1 MSAIASSYGVL
12 QPNSTTLQCNASAIQ
27 CQSCLSLWD
36 RSFIPVPH
44 AAIIDYTNNLIWCVE
59 HQVWPMSDGPTDTIF
74 WSANWSL
81 TYQMEGVLFLVAPTF
96 EKVFWACEDWAFV
109 LPIPHSDRA
118 LHGAYTLPHRCVH
131 HGLYRQPFFASF
143 HEDLRPF
150 VVDAY
155 LAASSG
161 MLFYLRRQ
169 FKMILIFFLRWTL
182 LARRAFDI
190 FDQLLTL
197 VFAYSSYLSHV
208 PRVVIRNVAFV
219 RYKSQHRS
227 LINVRYLAYFA
238 LTSYIPVV
246 SVFVIDSLP

>member
-96 EKVFWACEDWAFV
+96 EKVFEHAKIERLFCQYLIQIVRFTAHILCLIGV
-109 LPIPHSDRA
+109 CIT
-118 LHGAYTLPHRCVH
+118 GYI
-131 HGLYRQPFFASF
+131 ASRF
-143 HEDLRPF
+143 
-150 VVDAY
+150 
-155 LAASSG
+155 
-161 MLFYLRRQ
+161 
-169 FKMILIFFLRWTL
+169 L
-182 LARRAFDI
+182 LAFMKTFDH
-190 FDQLLTL
+190 L
-197 VFAYSSYLSHV
+197 
-208 PRVVIRNVAFV
+208 
-219 RYKSQHRS
+219 
-227 LINVRYLAYFA
+227 
-238 LTSYIPVV
+238 
-246 SVFVIDSLP
+246 